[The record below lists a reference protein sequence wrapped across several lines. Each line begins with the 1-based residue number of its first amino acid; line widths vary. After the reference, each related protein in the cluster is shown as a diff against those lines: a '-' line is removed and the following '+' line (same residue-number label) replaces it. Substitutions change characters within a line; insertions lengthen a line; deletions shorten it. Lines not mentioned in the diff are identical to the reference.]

1 MAIAGLNS
9 SIIANDPHVI
19 SADEMSEF
27 AASHS
32 WLEKYKHFICIDIL
46 RGKFYASGEWKS
58 LISEYS
64 AGKEISLFTYFSIP
78 SFTSTVVYIKNY
90 VAVVRCT
97 YPIEYA
103 RYFKDA
109 GYSKGEIASRFA
121 EFDDTADNSFYVCI
135 RPTTHNF
142 VDLDG
147 NPTMPHSVYDALISC
162 RKQLLIDKKYG

>member
-78 SFTSTVVYIKNY
+78 SFTSTVVYIKN
-90 VAVVRCT
+90 
-97 YPIEYA
+97 
-103 RYFKDA
+103 
-109 GYSKGEIASRFA
+109 
-121 EFDDTADNSFYVCI
+121 
-135 RPTTHNF
+135 
-142 VDLDG
+142 
-147 NPTMPHSVYDALISC
+147 
-162 RKQLLIDKKYG
+162 